1 MSRNTDELLDSPKV
15 QFTIRND
22 RNINNHSSIS
32 GSASQILLQN
42 RNRTNSDTRLNNS
55 FDNRRRSYHDNFAD
69 DMELH
74 NRNDFFNRT
83 SSISPLSSHPKEDLY
98 HEDSRYSSAS
108 SQWSGSLSRRRGKYR
123 KLGNRM

>member
-22 RNINNHSSIS
+22 RNINNHSSNS

-42 RNRTNSDTRLNNS
+42 RNRTNSDTRLNS

-74 NRNDFFNRT
+74 NRSDFFNGR
-83 SSISPLSSHPKEDLY
+83 SSISPLSSHPNEDLY

-108 SQWSGSLSRRRGKYR
+108 SQWSGSFSRRRGKYR